1 VCLFVQSKAQLSTC
15 ACVETLY
22 ISVGVCARASAS
34 RPPCHPFH
42 CLLPPSRT
50 PQDSNSHP
58 SSFSYPHAPPLNQV
72 DDLNNIALGLNNIAL
87 GTSFDSQ
94 GMARSLSSRG
104 VVFEWNI
111 LKYKVKLKKRKT
123 LTVLRN
129 ITGRAE
135 SGSFSAIMGP
145 SGCGKTS
152 LLDCLAL
159 RTRDF
164 KGGLALDGKPLT
176 GEFYTNTGYV
186 NQKELF
192 FPHLTVREHLIFHA
206 INRLSSIRTD
216 AQCKERVATV
226 MEEVD
231 LTKVA
236 DQKIGGGDLYI
247 VAGLSG
253 GERKRLNIATELL
266 ADPRLL
272 LLDEPTSGTFIFWV
286 RF

>member
-1 VCLFVQSKAQLSTC
+1 MPTSLLT
-15 ACVETLY
+15 
-22 ISVGVCARASAS
+22 
-34 RPPCHPFH
+34 PPFAFH
-42 CLLPPSRT
+42 
-50 PQDSNSHP
+50 QD
-58 SSFSYPHAPPLNQV
+58 
-72 DDLNNIALGLNNIAL
+72 DDPKDAALGPSLLSNGLA
-87 GTSFDSQ
+87 S
-94 GMARSLSSRG
+94 SLSSRG

-135 SGSFSAIMGP
+135 SGSFNAIMGP

-159 RTRDF
+159 RARDF

-176 GEFYTNTGYV
+176 GEFFLNTGYV

-192 FPHLTVREHLIFHA
+192 FAHLTVREHLLFHA
-206 INRLSSIRTD
+206 INRLSRIRTQ
-216 AQCKERVATV
+216 AQCEARVDTV

-231 LTKVA
+231 LTRVA
-236 DQKIGGGDLYI
+236 NQKIGGGDLYV

-272 LLDEPTSGTFIFWV
+272 LLDEPTSGRGIRENERV
-286 RF
+286 GDYEAML